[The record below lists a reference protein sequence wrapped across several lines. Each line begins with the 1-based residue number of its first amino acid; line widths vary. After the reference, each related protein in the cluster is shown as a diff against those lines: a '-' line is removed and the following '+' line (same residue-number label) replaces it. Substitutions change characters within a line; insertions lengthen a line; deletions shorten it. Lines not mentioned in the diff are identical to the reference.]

1 MNNQNIGINSDQ
13 VFNPKDLF
21 ENQEK
26 SSEIISKLNENRKIY
41 LQPKR
46 KIRPTVNI
54 YNNQNQL
61 LIEEVISEQKSPVNS
76 IALDYLQ

>member
-61 LIEEVISEQKSPVNS
+61 LIQEVISEQKSPVNS

>member
-46 KIRPTVNI
+46 KIKPTVNI
-54 YNNQNQL
+54 NNNQNQL